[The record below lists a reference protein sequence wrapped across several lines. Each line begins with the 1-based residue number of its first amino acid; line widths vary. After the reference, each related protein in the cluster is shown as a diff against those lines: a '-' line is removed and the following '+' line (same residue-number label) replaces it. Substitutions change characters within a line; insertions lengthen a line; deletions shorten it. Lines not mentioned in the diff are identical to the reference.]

1 MNLVLFGPP
10 GSGKGTQAQFLTEST
25 SFLHISTGD
34 LLRIE
39 VKRDTLL
46 GKQVKDI
53 MDKGIFV
60 SDNILLDLVS
70 EALKTSNNKHII
82 FDGFPR
88 TERQA
93 FLLDELLEKN
103 NSKVDLVVDFDVD
116 MGLLIDRISGRYTC
130 LDCGSVY
137 NDLSQKPKVVGICDR
152 CGGRNFVKR
161 QDDNPEVLKSRIH
174 RYLSETEVV
183 KNYYIKKNL
192 LVKINASKN
201 PDDVRSELDSCIR
214 QAGFEF

>member
-10 GSGKGTQAQFLTEST
+10 GSGKGTQAQFLTESNL
-25 SFLHISTGD
+25 FLHISTGD
-34 LLRIE
+34 LLRNE

-60 SDNILLDLVS
+60 SDDILLDLVRG
-70 EALKTSNNKHII
+70 ALKTSNNKHII

-93 FLLDELLEKN
+93 YLLDELLKLN
-103 NSKVDLVVDFDVD
+103 NSKVDLVVDFEVD
-116 MGLLIDRISGRYTC
+116 LGLLLDRISGRYTC
-130 LDCGSVY
+130 RDCGAVY
-137 NDLSQKPKVVGICDR
+137 NDLFQKPKVAGICDR
-152 CGGRNFVKR
+152 CGGENFVKR
-161 QDDNPEVLKSRIH
+161 QDDSPDVLKNRIH
-174 RYLSETEVV
+174 RYLNETEVV
-183 KNYYIKKNL
+183 KNYYINKNL
-192 LVKINASKN
+192 LVKINASNN

-214 QAGFEF
+214 QAGFDF